1 LIWNEKIWNKFRT
14 IFGICLQELVSVK
27 FLISA
32 SK

>member
-14 IFGICLQELVSVK
+14 IFGIYLQELVSVK